1 MVALSFVQQLFKQI
15 HQVVQTRQVA
25 ILVIADHPRVPM
37 VYLNTVRQRVRL
49 GKIDHPHV
57 GLGMVVNQQQRT
69 ADQLKEKKNL
79 NFIFLSQGNDENQ
92 QKS

>member
-79 NFIFLSQGNDENQ
+79 NFIFLSQGND
-92 QKS
+92 